1 MMEIVQM
8 IRYKIEIYPLSLMM
22 YFVHYSQA
30 EDTEFV
36 SFLFGIFYQE
46 YVFDIF

>member
-1 MMEIVQM
+1 M
-8 IRYKIEIYPLSLMM
+8 IRYKIGIYSLSLMM
-22 YFVHYSQA
+22 CFVHCSQI